1 MFGPGNTN
9 YAPPILQAR
18 NRDPRLQ
25 YFQALMQQGSSTA
38 PVSSP
43 LEAAARVAQAGIGG
57 FFGGR
62 VNKEYDERQ
71 KQYQDALQK
80 AMADEN
86 PIAAL
91 QQAGNADVM
100 SQFGP
105 QILQAKSRQA
115 ERKEARADTLED
127 RQAQQAFTMQRD
139 KAQQDW
145 TLARDELLAA
155 KQAALQNNS
164 FENQA
169 RLQQAQQDFA
179 AAQQNA
185 QQAFTAG
192 QQGKAQA
199 FQAGENALS
208 RQAQQLPAGFQ
219 VTPQGMAPIPGGP
232 ADPAYLAGKTEAT
245 TAAKMNDEQSKAAG
259 YFDRMAQSEQI
270 LRGLEQQDKQPGWWS
285 NAVRAVPLVGE
296 TAIGRAVTPDT
307 SLQYEQAQRDF
318 INALLRRESGAVI
331 SESEFDNARKQYF
344 PSAGDSPAII
354 EQKRKNRETAAEGI
368 RRAAGPAFKPTIK
381 PNNGWS
387 IQKVE

>member
-57 FFGGR
+57 YFGGR

-80 AMADEN
+80 ALADEN

-199 FQAGENALS
+199 FLAGENALS

-245 TAAKMNDEQSKAAG
+245 TAAKMNDEQSKAAT
-259 YFDRMAQSEQI
+259 FADRMI
-270 LRGLEQQDKQPGWWS
+270 
-285 NAVRAVPLVGE
+285 NAERVLNTVGSVGTDAWERAKAAVPLVGNY
-296 TAIGRAVTPDT
+296 AVSDDY
-307 SLQYEQAQRDF
+307 QKMEQAQRDF
-318 INALLRRESGAVI
+318 VNAVLRRESGAVI
-331 SESEFDNARKQYF
+331 NPDEFDNAAKQYF
-344 PSAGDSPAII
+344 PRPGDKADVL
-354 EQKRKNRETAAEGI
+354 EQKRKNRETVIAGMARSAGAAY
-368 RRAAGPAFKPTIK
+368 KPTK
-381 PNNGWS
+381 PAPSGGWS